1 MVAPEH
7 LLPVFPWGG
16 ADSVDDLDASRIV
29 ALAHKCLQYYLS
41 LHSIVFCVLPFF
53 SPGSFVL
60 NTAILAYSRAQLLET
75 IIVSRRQI

>member
-29 ALAHKCLQYYLS
+29 ALAHECLQYYLG
-41 LHSIVFCVLPFF
+41 LHCIVSCVLPFF
-53 SPGSFVL
+53 SPGSFAL
-60 NTAILAYSRAQLLET
+60 DTAILSYFRAQLSGT
-75 IIVSRRQI
+75 IIHYSLP